1 MRSSRTEKDKKCCST
16 SIRFTEEQL
25 LKAKNSAK
33 ENNMT
38 VSSYIGY
45 LVDKESSSITPQA
58 MIKLQDILNRAVDG
72 ASAEQKESMQKEADE
87 FWQLLK

>member
-1 MRSSRTEKDKKCCST
+1 
-16 SIRFTEEQL
+16 
-25 LKAKNSAK
+25 
-33 ENNMT
+33 MT

-58 MIKLQDILNRAVDG
+58 MITLQDILNRAVDS

>member
-1 MRSSRTEKDKKCCST
+1 MRSSRVEKDKKGCST

-58 MIKLQDILNRAVDG
+58 MIKLQDIKEKLLN
-72 ASAEQKESMQKEADE
+72 
-87 FWQLLK
+87 